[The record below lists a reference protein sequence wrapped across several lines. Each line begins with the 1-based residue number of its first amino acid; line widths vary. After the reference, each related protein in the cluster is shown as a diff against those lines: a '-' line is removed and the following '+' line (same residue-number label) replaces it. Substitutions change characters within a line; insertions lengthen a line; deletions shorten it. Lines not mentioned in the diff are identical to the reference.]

1 MKIEFYRQS
10 CAGWHVGVMIQCHDV
25 NFIILMPNWWP
36 FIKCWVEVKMFFN
49 KSIDIN
55 RVPCVLCTLL
65 PTGLMTFGNQ
75 KENIKQDKRDSETF
89 ILQKVKH
96 KFCIAINYAKK
107 DSIFDKNSPPL
118 LCATLMEYLS
128 CKNSQVK
135 IGDINNV
142 LTDRYSLAGGI
153 LITFI
158 QPLNSGNGMRGP
170 SPLSSRSLPICL
182 PARISWPDSDPR
194 LGGQTCPEKMI
205 KMIETQLTCQF
216 YWISSFFGRINT
228 HTCTKE
234 FYYSPFWQNDSWWC
248 FYYHVMII

>member
-1 MKIEFYRQS
+1 MWCTVI
-10 CAGWHVGVMIQCHDV
+10 
-25 NFIILMPNWWP
+25 
-36 FIKCWVEVKMFFN
+36 
-49 KSIDIN
+49 SIDKCN
-55 RVPCVLCTLL
+55 CVLCTLL
-65 PTGLMTFGNQ
+65 PAGLMTFGNQ

-158 QPLNSGNGMRGP
+158 QPLNSGNGMRGLSPLP
-170 SPLSSRSLPICL
+170 SPLSPFVSPPASL
-182 PARISWPDSDPR
+182 
-194 LGGQTCPEKMI
+194 GQI
-205 KMIETQLTCQF
+205 LTPGQAV
-216 YWISSFFGRINT
+216 R
-228 HTCTKE
+228 
-234 FYYSPFWQNDSWWC
+234 
-248 FYYHVMII
+248 HVQRK

>member
-1 MKIEFYRQS
+1 
-10 CAGWHVGVMIQCHDV
+10 
-25 NFIILMPNWWP
+25 
-36 FIKCWVEVKMFFN
+36 
-49 KSIDIN
+49 
-55 RVPCVLCTLL
+55 
-65 PTGLMTFGNQ
+65 MTFGNQ

-142 LTDRYSLAGGI
+142 LTDRYSLADGI

-158 QPLNSGNGMRGP
+158 QPLNSGNGMRAPLP
-170 SPLSSRSLPICL
+170 SL
-182 PARISWPDSDPR
+182 
-194 LGGQTCPEKMI
+194 
-205 KMIETQLTCQF
+205 
-216 YWISSFFGRINT
+216 
-228 HTCTKE
+228 
-234 FYYSPFWQNDSWWC
+234 SPFVSPPASRGQILTPGQAVR
-248 FYYHVMII
+248 HVRRK

>member
-1 MKIEFYRQS
+1 M
-10 CAGWHVGVMIQCHDV
+10 
-25 NFIILMPNWWP
+25 
-36 FIKCWVEVKMFFN
+36 
-49 KSIDIN
+49 
-55 RVPCVLCTLL
+55 PCVPCTLL
-65 PTGLMTFGNQ
+65 PAGLMTFGNQ

-118 LCATLMEYLS
+118 HCATLMEYLS

-135 IGDINNV
+135 IEDINNV

-158 QPLNSGNGMRGP
+158 QPLNSGNGIRV
-170 SPLSSRSLPICL
+170 SLPICL

-194 LGGQTCPEKMI
+194 RSDMSRENDQDDRNTIDLSILLGLILLQMDQYTHLHEI
-205 KMIETQLTCQF
+205 KL
-216 YWISSFFGRINT
+216 
-228 HTCTKE
+228 
-234 FYYSPFWQNDSWWC
+234 
-248 FYYHVMII
+248 

>member
-1 MKIEFYRQS
+1 M
-10 CAGWHVGVMIQCHDV
+10 
-25 NFIILMPNWWP
+25 
-36 FIKCWVEVKMFFN
+36 
-49 KSIDIN
+49 
-55 RVPCVLCTLL
+55 CTLV
-65 PTGLMTFGNQ
+65 TAGLMTFGYQ

-118 LCATLMEYLS
+118 HCATLMEYLS

-135 IGDINNV
+135 IEDINNV

-158 QPLNSGNGMRGP
+158 QPLNTGNGIRV
-170 SPLSSRSLPICL
+170 SLPICL
-182 PARISWPDSDPR
+182 PPASRGQILTP
-194 LGGQTCPEKMI
+194 GQTCPEKMI

-216 YWISSFFGRINT
+216 YWVSSFFRWINT
-228 HTCTKE
+228 HTCTK
-234 FYYSPFWQNDSWWC
+234 
-248 FYYHVMII
+248 

>member
-1 MKIEFYRQS
+1 
-10 CAGWHVGVMIQCHDV
+10 
-25 NFIILMPNWWP
+25 
-36 FIKCWVEVKMFFN
+36 
-49 KSIDIN
+49 
-55 RVPCVLCTLL
+55 
-65 PTGLMTFGNQ
+65 MTFGNQ

-158 QPLNSGNGMRGP
+158 QPLNSGNGMRAL
-170 SPLSSRSLPICL
+170 SPLSPHLSPRPQPVARFWPQARRSDMSGENDQDDRNTIDLSIL
-182 PARISWPDSDPR
+182 
-194 LGGQTCPEKMI
+194 LGLILLRKDQYTHLHEI
-205 KMIETQLTCQF
+205 KL
-216 YWISSFFGRINT
+216 
-228 HTCTKE
+228 
-234 FYYSPFWQNDSWWC
+234 
-248 FYYHVMII
+248 

>member
-1 MKIEFYRQS
+1 M
-10 CAGWHVGVMIQCHDV
+10 
-25 NFIILMPNWWP
+25 
-36 FIKCWVEVKMFFN
+36 
-49 KSIDIN
+49 
-55 RVPCVLCTLL
+55 CTLV
-65 PTGLMTFGNQ
+65 TAGLMTFGNQ

-118 LCATLMEYLS
+118 QCATLMEYLS

-135 IGDINNV
+135 IEDINNV

-158 QPLNSGNGMRGP
+158 QPLNSGNGIRG
-170 SPLSSRSLPICL
+170 SLPICL
-182 PARISWPDSDPR
+182 PARISWPDSDPGR
-194 LGGQTCPEKMI
+194 GGGQTCPHKMI

-216 YWISSFFGRINT
+216 YLVSSFFGWINT

-234 FYYSPFWQNDSWWC
+234 SFNIYSLYKSLHDKVVPGCVLYITLRLSGC
-248 FYYHVMII
+248 FRPKV

>member
-1 MKIEFYRQS
+1 MRY
-10 CAGWHVGVMIQCHDV
+10 
-25 NFIILMPNWWP
+25 
-36 FIKCWVEVKMFFN
+36 
-49 KSIDIN
+49 
-55 RVPCVLCTLL
+55 VLCTLL
-65 PTGLMTFGNQ
+65 PVGLMTFGNQ

-158 QPLNSGNGMRGP
+158 QPLNSGNGIRA
-170 SPLSSRSLPICL
+170 SPLGLCPFVSPPASR
-182 PARISWPDSDPR
+182 
-194 LGGQTCPEKMI
+194 GQI
-205 KMIETQLTCQF
+205 LTP
-216 YWISSFFGRINT
+216 GEAVVRHV
-228 HTCTKE
+228 HTKW
-234 FYYSPFWQNDSWWC
+234 SRW
-248 FYYHVMII
+248 